1 MPRDHQSTLN
11 PYGELSII
19 SRKQIFGKIYDFLE
33 EEEEGGKRGEW
44 NGNGKSARTYKKVK
58 MSAITFL
65 NRIFTSPF
73 SWFVKF
79 IKQ

>member
-1 MPRDHQSTLN
+1 MD
-11 PYGELSII
+11 
-19 SRKQIFGKIYDFLE
+19 RKDVALYNEIHHYQQIFGKIYDFLE

-44 NGNGKSARTYKKVK
+44 NGNGKSARTHKKVK
-58 MSAITFL
+58 ISALTFL